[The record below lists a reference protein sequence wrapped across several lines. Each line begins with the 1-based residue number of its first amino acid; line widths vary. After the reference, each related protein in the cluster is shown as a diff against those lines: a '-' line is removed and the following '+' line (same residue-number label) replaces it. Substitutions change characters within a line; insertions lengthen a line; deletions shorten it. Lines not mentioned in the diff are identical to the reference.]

1 MDKEYIYVFEKTD
14 DEGRHITYT
23 DEEVKKAGLNNL
35 VELYGVVIE
44 LKRKGGI

>member
-1 MDKEYIYVFEKTD
+1 MDNDYIYVFAKTD

>member
-23 DEEVKKAGLNNL
+23 EEEVKKAGIYNL
-35 VELYGVVIE
+35 VELYGFVIE
-44 LKRKGGI
+44 LKRKDGV